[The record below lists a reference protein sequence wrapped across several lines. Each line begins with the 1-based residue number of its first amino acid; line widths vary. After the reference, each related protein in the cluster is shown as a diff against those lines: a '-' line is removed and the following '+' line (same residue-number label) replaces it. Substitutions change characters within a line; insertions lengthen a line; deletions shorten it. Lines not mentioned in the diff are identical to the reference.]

1 MHQHRAANRGISMRL
16 FLSFF
21 CAALVTTAN
30 LQPAHAQDTAI
41 HLVTYVE
48 ITPDAADSGTTL
60 FKQYRDTGAKEDGNL
75 RFDVLREAGR
85 PNRFVLVE
93 NWRDKAAL
101 DAHAQAAGTLVFRDK
116 LDAIEATPQ
125 DERITSALYGGL
137 GKSKTRGDAIYVVT
151 HIDVVQAGVEE
162 CVTALKEMNADT
174 ARDPGNIGYEVL
186 RQVNRPNHFT
196 VVERWANRKALDAH
210 TTAPHTRAFRG
221 KLAPLQGALY
231 DERIYE
237 AL

>member
-1 MHQHRAANRGISMRL
+1 MRL
-16 FLSFF
+16 FFSFF
-21 CAALVTTAN
+21 CAALVTAAN

-41 HLVTYVE
+41 HLVIYVE
-48 ITPDAADSGTTL
+48 IAPDAADSGTTL
-60 FKQYRDTGAKEDGNL
+60 LKQYRDTGAKEGGNL
-75 RFDVLREAGR
+75 RFDILREAGR
-85 PNRFVLVE
+85 PNRFVVVE

-101 DAHAQAAGTLVFRDK
+101 DAHAKAAGTLVFRDK
-116 LDAIEATPQ
+116 LDAIEAAPP

-137 GKSKTRGDAIYVVT
+137 GKSEFRGDAIYVVT

-162 CVTALKEMNADT
+162 CATALKEMNADT

-196 VVERWANRKALDAH
+196 VVERWINRKALNAH

-231 DERIYE
+231 DERTYK